1 MGHVRAQAE
10 QVPFSTHYS
19 AKNYSV
25 AFRCPACQKTQRQ
38 SLNFLGNKVMVCDG
52 EKMHKVVR
60 WAWRQEQEMQVDGA
74 QQGSVEPVDK
84 GSSDA
89 VEKP

>member
-1 MGHVRAQAE
+1 MGHGRAQAE

-25 AFRCPACQKTQRQ
+25 AFRCPVCQRTQRQ

-60 WAWRQEQEMQVDGA
+60 WEWRQEQEMQVDSA
-74 QQGSVEPVDK
+74 KQNSVEPVDK

-89 VEKP
+89 VEEP